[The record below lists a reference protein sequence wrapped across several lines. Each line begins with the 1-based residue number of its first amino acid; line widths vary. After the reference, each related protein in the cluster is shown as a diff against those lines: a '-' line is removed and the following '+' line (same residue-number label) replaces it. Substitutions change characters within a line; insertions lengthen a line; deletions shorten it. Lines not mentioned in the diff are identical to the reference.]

1 MTKRITPKGQ
11 GFAQAALKLQKAG
24 LRTTRQRLLLA
35 DILFGDGMDRHVT
48 AEGLFAEAARRGG
61 KLSLATVYNCLHQF
75 TQAGLLHV
83 VAVDSGRSYFDT
95 NLSAHHHFYHE
106 RTGDLRDI
114 PDGDVLLAAL
124 PQPPKGQRISRVD
137 VILRVT
143 D

>member
-1 MTKRITPKGQ
+1 MTDRIAPSGP
-11 GFAQAALKLQKAG
+11 GFQAASQKLQQAG

-35 DILFGDGMDRHVT
+35 DILFGDGTDRHIT
-48 AEGLFAEAARRGG
+48 AEGLFAEANRRGG

-83 VAVDSGRSYFDT
+83 VAIDSGRSYFDT

-114 PDGDVLLAAL
+114 PNGDVHLAAL
-124 PQPPKGQRISRVD
+124 PQPPEGQRISRVD
-137 VILRVT
+137 VILRVK